1 MGIHKFSIE
10 APTTF
15 YINADTKDEA
25 ERIAWEYIRYSKYQ
39 MVILPSRSSVEFICD
54 EWTKVIYDWEL
65 VDKPEDHDYEL
76 TDYMEGW
83 RNRS

>member
-25 ERIAWEYIRYSKYQ
+25 ERIAWEYIQYCKHQHVQVS
-39 MVILPSRSSVEFICD
+39 FICD
-54 EWTKVIYDWEL
+54 EWTKVFYEWEL
-65 VDKPEDHDYEL
+65 VDKPEDHEYEL
-76 TDYMEGW
+76 TDYLE
-83 RNRS
+83 RYA